1 MVECKTRVF
10 YETDSGM
17 MGAEV
22 KIYGEDGENID
33 NIIITSETKL
43 KEIADIVL
51 EMDDTYIDKTELTS
65 ILINASEELT
75 INATR
80 FQGYTP
86 SDFARALHSH
96 SDYAQVNH
104 ASPQDTYGK
113 GTPANYGHNKLV
125 NNLLSSSYVDGEA
138 LSAYQ
143 GKVLKDIIDTAVAN
157 ICKWEKIT
165 LSGHD
170 NVASYCNLYVNQA
183 LRLARV
189 TYFRNSVKKGVGSS
203 KSTATGQN
211 NNPSPYWIVGT
222 LTNGGIYL
230 HKSGAIPEAYQPST
244 RVIEPIYRGD
254 FVFRVETD
262 GSLMMYNS
270 SGKGDTTEG
279 VNVYV
284 NVLYHY

>member
-43 KEIADIVL
+43 KEIADKVL
-51 EMDDTYIDKTELTS
+51 EMDDNYIDKDELTS
-65 ILINASEELT
+65 ILINASEALT

-80 FQGYTP
+80 FQGYVP
-86 SDFARALHSH
+86 ADFARALHSH
-96 SDYAQVNH
+96 SEYAQINH
-104 ASPQDTYGK
+104 SSPQDVYGK

-125 NNLLSSSYVDGEA
+125 NNLLTSSYNDGEA

-143 GKVLKDIIDTAVAN
+143 GKVLKDTIDSAVTN
-157 ICKWEKIT
+157 ICKWEKIS

-170 NVASYCNLYVNQA
+170 NIGNYCTLYVNQA
-183 LRLARV
+183 LRLARL
-189 TYFRNSVKKGVGSS
+189 TYVRDSVKKGVASS
-203 KSTATGQN
+203 KDSN
-211 NNPSPYWIVGT
+211 NRDTNPSPYWVVGAQT
-222 LTNGGIYL
+222 VGAIYL
-230 HKSGAIPEAYQPST
+230 HKSGAIPDAYQPTT
-244 RVIEPIYRGD
+244 RVHQSFYRGD
-254 FVFRVETD
+254 FVFHVETN
-262 GSLMMYNS
+262 GSISVHNII
-270 SGKGDTTEG
+270 GKGSKDTG
-279 VNVYV
+279 INIRQ